1 MIKSSGGSGSLHSDC
16 RRFCEKHS
24 ARLAL
29 LLFLSTPL
37 CRSQDASCKAVADAQ
52 ILLAKTP
59 HHVVSTDVQP
69 GRIVNSESISTPG
82 GVFWRSNGIWH
93 RSTSSMQEF
102 SRATAD
108 ALKELRGCNRVGD
121 ELVDARPAT
130 KYTLHNAAS
139 GGDETVWIAKGSGLP
154 LKTEALIESRR
165 ISSHYDYS
173 NIQPPANVR

>member
-1 MIKSSGGSGSLHSDC
+1 MTKSCGKSGSPLSD
-16 RRFCEKHS
+16 RPKLRLKRF
-24 ARLAL
+24 ANLAL
-29 LLFLSTPL
+29 LFLLSTPL

-59 HHVVSTDVQP
+59 HHVVSTDVRP
-69 GRIVNSESISTPG
+69 GRTLNSESISTPG
-82 GVFWRSNGIWH
+82 GVFWGSNGTWH

-121 ELVDARPAT
+121 ELIDARPVT
-130 KYTLHNAAS
+130 KYTLHNAES
-139 GGDETVWIAKGSGLP
+139 GGDETMWIAKGSGLP

-165 ISSHYDYS
+165 ISSRYDYS

>member
-1 MIKSSGGSGSLHSDC
+1 MIKSSAGTGSLRSDR
-16 RRFCEKHS
+16 RRFCEKHF

-29 LLFLSTPL
+29 LLLLSTPF

-59 HHVVSTDVQP
+59 HHVVSTDVRP
-69 GRIVNSESISTPG
+69 GRTLNSESISTPN
-82 GVFWRSNGIWH
+82 GVFWASDGVWH
-93 RSTSSMQEF
+93 RSNSSMQEF

-108 ALKELRGCNRVGD
+108 ALKELRGCTRVDD
-121 ELVDARPAT
+121 ELFDARPVT
-130 KYTLHNAAS
+130 KYTLHNPEND
-139 GGDETVWIAKGSGLP
+139 GDETTWIAKGSGLP

-165 ISSHYDYS
+165 ISSRYDYS

>member
-1 MIKSSGGSGSLHSDC
+1 MIKSCRKSGLSLIAG
-16 RRFCEKHS
+16 RKP
-24 ARLAL
+24 LAKVAF
-29 LLFLSTPL
+29 LFLLATPF

-69 GRIVNSESISTPG
+69 GRTLNSESISTLT
-82 GVFWRSNGIWH
+82 GVFWGTDGVWH

-108 ALKELRGCNRVGD
+108 ARKELRGCNRVGD
-121 ELVDARPAT
+121 ELLNARPVT
-130 KYTLHNAAS
+130 RYTLHNAES
-139 GGDETVWIAKGSGLP
+139 GGNETMWIAKGSGLP

-165 ISSHYDYS
+165 ISSLYDYS